1 MPFTFL
7 RNAPGQ
13 PGIVMVLKPLE
24 RNPRLARKLIL
35 DEVFDLALYK
45 ALLDIT
51 DGNLREI
58 VEELV
63 HIETNH
69 VSFWQN
75 FFDLHLTTLDV
86 PRRLKLRLVLLACR
100 LFGSPA
106 IHLVLEALE
115 VYGIRKYLT
124 LWKSYKDEPLGTA
137 VKGILLDEFKHEDAI
152 VTQMAER
159 KINPEKIRNIFLGLN
174 DGLVEILGAVSGF
187 FGAFGNAI
195 MVLIAG
201 ST

>member
-1 MPFTFL
+1 
-7 RNAPGQ
+7 
-13 PGIVMVLKPLE
+13 
-24 RNPRLARKLIL
+24 
-35 DEVFDLALYK
+35 
-45 ALLDIT
+45 
-51 DGNLREI
+51 
-58 VEELV
+58 
-63 HIETNH
+63 
-69 VSFWQN
+69 
-75 FFDLHLTTLDV
+75 
-86 PRRLKLRLVLLACR
+86 
-100 LFGSPA
+100 
-106 IHLVLEALE
+106 
-115 VYGIRKYLT
+115 
-124 LWKSYKDEPLGTA
+124 KSYKDEPLGTA